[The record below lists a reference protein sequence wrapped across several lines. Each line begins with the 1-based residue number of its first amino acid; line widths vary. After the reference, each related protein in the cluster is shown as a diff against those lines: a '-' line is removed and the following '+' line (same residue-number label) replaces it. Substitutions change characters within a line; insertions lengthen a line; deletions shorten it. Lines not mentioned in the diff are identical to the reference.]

1 MENDFLKTSIQMF
14 KYYSSLGEK
23 AFEQLSEAELNQII
37 ANENNSIVMIVRHL
51 SGNMLS
57 RWTDFLHSDGEKSFR
72 DRDNEFQEIA
82 LSKEEMLKSWHTGWN
97 CTFEALESLTEADL
111 SKIVYIRN
119 EGHTVI
125 QAIIRQLA
133 HYSYH
138 VGQIVLLA
146 KMIKKENWQSLSIAK
161 DRSKD
166 YNAVKFGEEKSDG
179 FFVGR

>member
-1 MENDFLKTSIQMF
+1 
-14 KYYSSLGEK
+14 
-23 AFEQLSEAELNQII
+23 
-37 ANENNSIVMIVRHL
+37 
-51 SGNMLS
+51 
-57 RWTDFLHSDGEKSFR
+57 
-72 DRDNEFQEIA
+72 
-82 LSKEEMLKSWHTGWN
+82 MLKSWHTGWN